1 MDRSLVLPSLGSTA
15 VGILPVNLKK
25 KGIIC
30 ISQKQVKILL
40 CSSRST
46 MLDLTHHAMMVRG
59 TRCGQTDR
67 SLSKTAQHPDN
78 PYRALEVPR
87 VTHAAPA
94 AADDA
99 DRPPTTGD
107 RDEDVGLSL
116 SRHDGK
122 AEMKNAVLSASA
134 SSQGSSSH
142 ALTMVMSAVVVAVCH
157 DHVYVSAATT
167 GGAASRRAMG
177 LSFKPVRPALAL
189 RDQSGRTRR
198 LSALAAAKEQIS
210 STSCVGADGTA
221 TSSSGIC
228 GDSPKPPSSI
238 PSYLLSVRGGGLD
251 EDYYDEYDEDS
262 DYDFDDD
269 DFAFDED
276 DMEAAEDDFGE
287 GGLGERLLAAY
298 EKTPPFTKAYLT
310 ASAAVTALGYLTN
323 GNQFPDIFL
332 LDWKGVLTKM
342 QIWRPLTAF
351 LNIGPFGLG
360 YAMTAQ
366 FVWTYMATLERMNH
380 SHPYDFWL
388 MILFG
393 CASMVAGYSFLKIP
407 PTFLGHNLSTF
418 LVYVWSRYHEGLEVN
433 MFELFNARAEMLP
446 WLFLAQTFLL
456 EGVFPTLDLLGILFG
471 HIYHHLW
478 TTNAL
483 KAPKFVINWYNGDSA
498 SGKAIREKYKTIS
511 SDFEMEGQ

>member
-1 MDRSLVLPSLGSTA
+1 MP
-15 VGILPVNLKK
+15 I
-25 KGIIC
+25 
-30 ISQKQVKILL
+30 
-40 CSSRST
+40 
-46 MLDLTHHAMMVRG
+46 
-59 TRCGQTDR
+59 
-67 SLSKTAQHPDN
+67 
-78 PYRALEVPR
+78 
-87 VTHAAPA
+87 
-94 AADDA
+94 
-99 DRPPTTGD
+99 DRPPAPTTGRPPAD

-122 AEMKNAVLSASA
+122 TEMKNAVLSASA
-134 SSQGSSSH
+134 SSRGSSSH
-142 ALTMVMSAVVVAVCH
+142 ALTMVLSAVVVAVCH

-210 STSCVGADGTA
+210 STSCVGSDGTA
-221 TSSSGIC
+221 TSSSGTSIC